1 MKSLTQ
7 ILDKKETEFWD
18 EFIRKAKMNDR
29 ANKIMT
35 DFVWTVLAAIVLC
48 AAGIII
54 GAWLVR

>member
-7 ILDKKETEFWD
+7 ILDKNETEFWD

-29 ANKIMT
+29 ANKIMIE
-35 DFVWTVLAAIVLC
+35 FLWTVCLSVVFCVGMIV
-48 AAGIII
+48 I